1 MYNIFK
7 NHRKVILFI
16 CDFILWN
23 ISYYI
28 SFALN
33 KNSFLLHGQE
43 SVFLWGLLAENICFS
58 LIFVI
63 FRQYDKLWRYADI
76 EDFFFAAIASLT
88 ANLAFMSSLMII
100 GNEQNG
106 LNLGAKI
113 YITFALMSTLL
124 VMFFRI
130 IYIQSQVLK

>member
-1 MYNIFK
+1 MYNIFR
-7 NHRKVILFI
+7 NHRKIILFI

-58 LIFVI
+58 LVFVI
-63 FRQYDKLWRYADI
+63 FKLYDKLWRYADI
-76 EDFFFAAIASLT
+76 EDFFFAGIASLT
-88 ANLAFMSSLMII
+88 ANLAFMSSMMIV

-130 IYIQSQVLK
+130 IFGFPI